1 MLYKVFDLFAYLMY
15 KIVLP
20 AFVYKHCM
28 CVCRAQGRHYLLE
41 LNLQM
46 VVSCPLGVLQEQ

>member
-20 AFVYKHCM
+20 ACVYKHCV
-28 CVCRAQGRHYLLE
+28 CTCRAQGRLYLLE

-46 VVSCPLGVLQEQ
+46 IVSCPMGVLQEQ